1 MGRECRLVWPQGLGA
16 GPGCPRC
23 QPPVPTT
30 HIVASRAIS
39 LLCLPHEPLW
49 GRPCGVRC
57 LASAVPSPTWDPHP
71 AVRWGPSRWGLCP
84 PSLLEGHPVRTARGG
99 AEAEG
104 WARGWAGAVTSEGRG
119 LHEPWLPCGHS
130 TTRLD
135 LSTQGARDATLG
147 AGAGWGLT
155 CGHGGGGE
163 EGQQGSAQRCDL
175 RMP

>member
-16 GPGCPRC
+16 GPGCPQC

-84 PSLLEGHPVRTARGG
+84 PLTLRGTSCEDSQGRGG
-99 AEAEG
+99 G
-104 WARGWAGAVTSEGRG
+104 
-119 LHEPWLPCGHS
+119 
-130 TTRLD
+130 
-135 LSTQGARDATLG
+135 QGVG
-147 AGAGWGLT
+147 QGVGWGSDVRGKGPSRALASLWPQHDQT
-155 CGHGGGGE
+155 GPEHSGSTGRHPRSRSRLGTHLWSWGGE
-163 EGQQGSAQRCDL
+163 EGSAERCDL